1 MGETISV
8 YAARLREKAKECEFG
23 DTFDERI
30 LEHIIQTIDN
40 KKLIERAISKTWDL
54 TRFLTEA
61 SQTEDIARQIQDM
74 GTEQVDHAG
83 RVQSVPAISGSQYQM
98 KPWKCGFC
106 GLLGAHVKG
115 KDCPAFGKKCNK
127 CHKWNHFAVVCKSQG
142 NRSRKQKP
150 GKVKFRRRIKKTT
163 EAGESTSSDD
173 EFFGQAAEHLSQAKK
188 VKQVGGVSTT
198 SRCVKVKLNDV
209 DVQMEADSGAD
220 VNIMDE
226 HQFKALVHRSSVK
239 PVLQPSNVKLYTLQ
253 HKLDVK
259 GEFRATIRNDTC
271 GRLVTFVVVFGRIK
285 SPPLIGKE
293 TLLGLGM
300 LKIQPNGS
308 LAEPNSLGTSSEG
321 CVANNVK
328 DTGMQEMEDLV
339 AKYSHLFEGIG
350 KMEDKKRGK
359 EILGHFHMKANAMP
373 VAQKP
378 RSVPYYLQEP
388 LKKWLDQG
396 LAEDIFEKVP
406 DDEPVTW
413 CSPVVVQL
421 KEGLKPTPEKVQAI
435 YECEPPR
442 SKSEVRSFL
451 GMAGYLSKF
460 IPRYASLTKPL
471 RDLIRTET
479 KFQWG
484 PTEHK
489 AFKEVKEAITS
500 EDTIAFFNPKLP
512 IMVRVE
518 ASYNEG
524 LSAGLFQRSAK
535 GWKPVHFI
543 SRSLTDVEKRYSQT
557 EKDALCVKWAKDRFG
572 MYLQGAPRFTI
583 ITAHKPLLSM
593 FNKPSAKLPPPH

>member
-1 MGETISV
+1 
-8 YAARLREKAKECEFG
+8 
-23 DTFDERI
+23 
-30 LEHIIQTIDN
+30 
-40 KKLIERAISKTWDL
+40 
-54 TRFLTEA
+54 
-61 SQTEDIARQIQDM
+61 
-74 GTEQVDHAG
+74 
-83 RVQSVPAISGSQYQM
+83 
-98 KPWKCGFC
+98 
-106 GLLGAHVKG
+106 
-115 KDCPAFGKKCNK
+115 
-127 CHKWNHFAVVCKSQG
+127 
-142 NRSRKQKP
+142 
-150 GKVKFRRRIKKTT
+150 
-163 EAGESTSSDD
+163 
-173 EFFGQAAEHLSQAKK
+173 
-188 VKQVGGVSTT
+188 
-198 SRCVKVKLNDV
+198 
-209 DVQMEADSGAD
+209 
-220 VNIMDE
+220 MDE
-226 HQFKALVHRSSVK
+226 HKFKAFVRRSSDK

-271 GRLVTFVVVFGRIK
+271 GTRVTFVVVFGRIK

-293 TLLGLGM
+293 TSIGLGM
-300 LKIQPNGS
+300 LKIQPNGC
-308 LAEPNSLGTSSEG
+308 LAEPNSLGISSDG
-321 CVANNVK
+321 CAANTVK

-339 AKYSHLFEGIG
+339 ARHSHLFKGIG

-359 EILGHFHMKANAMP
+359 EILGRFHMKACAIP

-396 LAEDIFEKVP
+396 LAGNIFEKVP

-421 KEGLKPTPEKVQAI
+421 EPSVVRASVDLRVPNQYMERSRIAQAPVLDDFTHKFHDCSIWTKLDLRQGYHQLMLHPESRSVTTFSTPHHFRPKRLVFGAKASHNLFDDAMSRIFGDIPQCLNQRDDILIGARNWKEHNETLGSVLQRAEDYGITFNKPKCHFGQTQITFYGYRFDQEGLKPTPEKVQAI

-451 GMAGYLSKF
+451 GMTGYLSKF

-471 RDLIRTET
+471 RDLARSET
-479 KFQWG
+479 KFQ
-484 PTEHK
+484 HK
-489 AFKEVKEAITS
+489 AFKEVKGAITS
-500 EDTIAFFNPKLP
+500 KDTIAFFNPKLP
-512 IMVRVE
+512 IMVGVE

-524 LSAGLFQRSAK
+524 LSAGLFQQSAK
-535 GWKPVHFI
+535 GWQPVHFI

-583 ITAHKPLLSM
+583 VTAHKPLLPM
-593 FNKPSAKLPPPH
+593 FSKPSAKLPPPPPPHRKVGYGHARCGL

>member
-1 MGETISV
+1 MYYAYLLVIHVVKSFRYAGRRLVLFGLLGLVELLDGTEVSWTAGLVSSLILSSTTACSVVITAFNTFSVLSFPMTGNGCLDKKSKGSNSSLPGSYFISKSTSCMSITHLSMRGGSFADGLLNIDNSGLCTKLNDHFTPKKNKHHARYLFLKMRPHVGETISV

-40 KKLIERAISKTWDL
+40 KKFIERAISKTWDL

-198 SRCVKVKLNDV
+198 SRRVKVKLNDV

-308 LAEPNSLGTSSEG
+308 LADPNSLGTSSEG
-321 CVANNVK
+321 CVANTVK

-359 EILGHFHMKANAMP
+359 EILGHFHMKANAIP

-413 CSPVVVQL
+413 CSPVVVQFCIHI
-421 KEGLKPTPEKVQAI
+421 AH
-435 YECEPPR
+435 
-442 SKSEVRSFL
+442 
-451 GMAGYLSKF
+451 
-460 IPRYASLTKPL
+460 L
-471 RDLIRTET
+471 RIR
-479 KFQWG
+479 
-484 PTEHK
+484 
-489 AFKEVKEAITS
+489 
-500 EDTIAFFNPKLP
+500 
-512 IMVRVE
+512 
-518 ASYNEG
+518 
-524 LSAGLFQRSAK
+524 
-535 GWKPVHFI
+535 
-543 SRSLTDVEKRYSQT
+543 
-557 EKDALCVKWAKDRFG
+557 
-572 MYLQGAPRFTI
+572 
-583 ITAHKPLLSM
+583 
-593 FNKPSAKLPPPH
+593 

>member
-1 MGETISV
+1 MGETISA

-61 SQTEDIARQIQDM
+61 SQTKKIQDM
-74 GTEQVDHAG
+74 GTEQVNHAG
-83 RVQSVPAISGSQYQM
+83 RVQSVPAISGSQHQM

-106 GLLGAHVKG
+106 GLLNAHAKG
-115 KDCPAFGKKCNK
+115 KDCPAFEKKCNK
-127 CHKWNHFAVVCKSQG
+127 RHKRNHFTVVCKSQSS
-142 NRSRKQKP
+142 RFRKQKP
-150 GKVKFRRRIKKTT
+150 GKGKVKRRIKKTT

-188 VKQVGGVSTT
+188 VKQIGGVGTT

-209 DVQMEADSGAD
+209 DVQMKVDSGVD

-226 HQFKALVHRSSVK
+226 HQFKAFVHRSSDK
-239 PVLQPSNVKLYTLQ
+239 RVLQPSNVKLYTMQ

-293 TLLGLGM
+293 TLIGLGM

-308 LAEPNSLGTSSEG
+308 LAEPNSLRISSDG
-321 CVANNVK
+321 CAANTVK

-359 EILGHFHMKANAMP
+359 EILGRFRKKASAIP

-388 LKKWLDQG
+388 RINRG
-396 LAEDIFEKVP
+396 YF
-406 DDEPVTW
+406 
-413 CSPVVVQL
+413 
-421 KEGLKPTPEKVQAI
+421 
-435 YECEPPR
+435 R
-442 SKSEVRSFL
+442 KSS
-451 GMAGYLSKF
+451 
-460 IPRYASLTKPL
+460 
-471 RDLIRTET
+471 
-479 KFQWG
+479 
-484 PTEHK
+484 
-489 AFKEVKEAITS
+489 
-500 EDTIAFFNPKLP
+500 
-512 IMVRVE
+512 
-518 ASYNEG
+518 
-524 LSAGLFQRSAK
+524 
-535 GWKPVHFI
+535 
-543 SRSLTDVEKRYSQT
+543 
-557 EKDALCVKWAKDRFG
+557 
-572 MYLQGAPRFTI
+572 
-583 ITAHKPLLSM
+583 
-593 FNKPSAKLPPPH
+593 